1 MHNSNKSCTFASD
14 LVKGLSMSTVTIQIP
29 SSQIG
34 WFEQMVKS
42 MGWSFSRTE
51 NPAKE
56 QRPSVTPA
64 MRRRINQARKELAT
78 GETIAFKTPQE
89 MQQYFDSL

>member
-1 MHNSNKSCTFASD
+1 
-14 LVKGLSMSTVTIQIP
+14 MSTVTIQIP

-64 MRRRINQARKELAT
+64 MRRRINQARKELAA

-89 MQQYFDSL
+89 MKQYFDYLLQ

>member
-1 MHNSNKSCTFASD
+1 
-14 LVKGLSMSTVTIQIP
+14 MSTMTLHIP
-29 SSQIG
+29 SAQVG

-42 MGWSFSRTE
+42 MGWSFTRTDDSSD
-51 NPAKE
+51 E
-56 QRPSVTPA
+56 QPSITPA
-64 MRRRINQARKELAT
+64 MRRRINQARKELAA